1 MVYIIAVRCGEES
14 FQCTNNIC
22 VPISSYCNGID
33 DCGDESDEPKLC
45 QMAKISSTTKSN
57 SKIFTGLITGVIN
70 SILAGTTLDNF
81 VTRVMAKILGAPA
94 LDDFI
99 DGVISKIMGW
109 MILLIILIIII
120 TSIPFSLLLVCA
132 LRPGCT
138 IYKWRHHHLQDVQP
152 TPQLVR
158 NSTESAQRQNTDNK

>member
-1 MVYIIAVRCGEES
+1 M
-14 FQCTNNIC
+14 
-22 VPISSYCNGID
+22 PISSYCNGID

-45 QMAKISSTTKSN
+45 QTARISSTTKSN

-70 SILAGTTLDNF
+70 SILAGTTLDDF
-81 VTRVMAKILGAPA
+81 VTRVYVMAKILGAPA

-138 IYKWRHHHLQDVQP
+138 IYKWRHNHLQHVQP
-152 TPQLVR
+152 PPQLVQ
-158 NSTESAQRQNTDNK
+158 NLNEPAQCQKNGEYANYYSI

>member
-1 MVYIIAVRCGEES
+1 M
-14 FQCTNNIC
+14 
-22 VPISSYCNGID
+22 PISSYCNGVD

-45 QMAKISSTTKSN
+45 QKAKISSTTKSN

-70 SILAGTTLDNF
+70 SILAGTTLDDF

-120 TSIPFSLLLVCA
+120 TSVPFSLLLVCA

-138 IYKWRHHHLQDVQP
+138 IYKWRHHHLQHVQP
-152 TPQLVR
+152 PPQLVH
-158 NSTESAQRQNTDNK
+158 NSANESAQRQNTNKN